1 MGAMALFDNDAHAEE
16 IRSCLRLADDPDEAV
31 SHAVMDRLYRLGPSI
46 MPQLV
51 SALSTTESM
60 VARHHLERVV
70 HRFKLQPLLELR
82 ALIGSAL
89 ERRTDIDLESA
100 VVLLDAF
107 RDPTSDPR
115 VVRSYLDALALR
127 VHEMF
132 ITKAPAND
140 LTQMLC
146 IHEVMFEQERFRG
159 AEDRYHDPD
168 TSYLSSVIAS
178 RTGIP
183 IALGIVYQLVAE
195 RVGFDVVGI
204 GLPYHYVLYSPALEL
219 YIDVFHGGIFIT
231 RENCMRFIQQSG
243 LTFDESM
250 LRPLTSLQIIER
262 MIRNLHFAHAR
273 CVDLWEAATLQELL
287 RDISS

>member
-1 MGAMALFDNDAHAEE
+1 MDLSDNVHLDDEV
-16 IRSCLRLADDPDEAV
+16 RSCLRLADDPDETV

-46 MPQLV
+46 MPQLTGALKTMD
-51 SALSTTESM
+51 SA
-60 VARHHLERVV
+60 VARGHIERVV

-82 ALIGSAL
+82 AVIGAAL
-89 ERRTDIDLESA
+89 ERRVDIDLESA
-100 VVLLDAF
+100 VRLLDQF
-107 RDPTSDPR
+107 RDPTTDTR
-115 VVRSYLDALALR
+115 IVRTYMDDVALR

-146 IHEVMFEQERFRG
+146 IHEVLFEHERFGG

-168 TSYLSSVIAS
+168 ASYLSAVIANK
-178 RTGIP
+178 TGIP
-183 IALGIVYQLVAE
+183 IALGILYQLVAE

-204 GLPYHYVLYSPALEL
+204 GLPYHYVLYTPALEL

-231 RENCMRFIQQSG
+231 REDCMRFIQQSG
-243 LTFDESM
+243 LTFNESM
-250 LRPLTSLQIIER
+250 LRPLTSLQILER

-287 RDISS
+287 HDIAS